1 MYLRLGAR
9 FDKSMTSHTS
19 ILNLYVYDNA
29 YAVQH
34 LTMKWI
40 RLSLRVWQG
49 VNFQQLSNLLFLIH
63 IPVGLQSLLPFLQ
76 FNDAIPKV
84 IMFAAILPDI
94 HTCEM
99 KTEDFDF

>member
-1 MYLRLGAR
+1 MYRRLGVR
-9 FDKSMTSHTS
+9 DDISMTSHFS
-19 ILNLYVYDNA
+19 ILILNVSDSA

-34 LTMKWI
+34 LTMKGI
-40 RLSLRVWQG
+40 RQSLRVWQG